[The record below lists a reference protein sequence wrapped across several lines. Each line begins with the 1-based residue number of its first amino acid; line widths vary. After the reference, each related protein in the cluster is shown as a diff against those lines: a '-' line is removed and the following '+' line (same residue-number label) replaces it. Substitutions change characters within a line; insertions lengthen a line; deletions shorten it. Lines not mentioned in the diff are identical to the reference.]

1 MRFKNRYI
9 AFQMMT
15 DPKHKRVVHEF
26 IGPGTIANAIK
37 ASIQAN
43 FGDFGTAAMS
53 NLTVK
58 YYSAMTGVGIVRV
71 ARDELKRCWA
81 AISLVA
87 EISGV
92 KCVLSAFHVAGTI
105 KQAQI
110 NTIKHNQK
118 LLLNLRS
125 SSQID
130 DIRYQ
135 ALLKQADKTIMELDL

>member
-92 KCVLSAFHVAGTI
+92 KCVLRTI

-118 LLLNLRS
+118 LLLKLRS

-135 ALLKQADKTIMELDL
+135 AQLKQADKTIMELDL